1 MKKLLLMSLTVT
13 MLLSTSTI
21 SFAGEKFSDKSY
33 VEAKTVYVGV
43 ESRPLS
49 LSSDS
54 LSAPKGALPA
64 RPNDKSGAKS
74 KQADILNESLSLRAA
89 ASWNYLSGYTVY
101 NQKTSYNCGPA
112 TVQAA
117 LNYLGYNP
125 DQSEIAKGCKTTT
138 NGSYIA
144 DMVSYINRQQS
155 KYKYTGRYN
164 ESSSGMSQILYSG
177 IANAKA
183 APIIGLTFSSSDGW
197 LYSTNGHFMSV
208 YGAKS
213 DRSSF
218 ALADPWIGYSGSGLN
233 GQSWT
238 YTKSTSTIYKAYN
251 KVNIGLM
258 Y

>member
-1 MKKLLLMSLTVT
+1 MKKLLLMSLTLT
-13 MLLSTSTI
+13 MLLSTSI
-21 SFAGEKFSDKSY
+21 VSFANEGNSKKEII
-33 VEAKTVYVGV
+33 EAKTVYVGG

-49 LSSDS
+49 IKSAQ
-54 LSAPKGALPA
+54 APKGALPA
-64 RPNDKSGAKS
+64 RPQDKSGFKKEEIVHES
-74 KQADILNESLSLRAA
+74 KALQAV
-89 ASWNYLSGYTVY
+89 SWNYLSGYTVY
-101 NQKTSYNCGPA
+101 NQLTSYNCGPA

-117 LNYLGYNP
+117 LKHLGYTP
-125 DQSEIAKGCKTTT
+125 SQSDIARGCKTTT

-155 KYKYTGRYN
+155 KYRYTGRYN
-164 ESSSGMSQILYSG
+164 ESSSEMSRLLYSG
-177 IANAKA
+177 VTNSNV
-183 APIIGLTFSSSDGW
+183 APIVGMTFSTSDGW

-213 DRSSF
+213 DKSSF

-233 GQSWT
+233 GQSST

>member
-1 MKKLLLMSLTVT
+1 MKKLFLMSLTLT
-13 MLLSTSTI
+13 MLLSTSMI
-21 SFAGEKFSDKSY
+21 SFANEGNSKKDMI
-33 VEAKTVYVGV
+33 EAKMVYVGG

-49 LSSDS
+49 LKSTQ
-54 LSAPKGALPA
+54 APKGALPA
-64 RPNDKSGAKS
+64 RPQDKSGFKKEDTISES
-74 KQADILNESLSLRAA
+74 KAVKAV
-89 ASWNYLSGYTVY
+89 SWKYLSNYTVY
-101 NQKTSYNCGPA
+101 NQLTSYNCGPA

-125 DQSEIAKGCKTTT
+125 SQADIARGCKTTT
-138 NGSYIA
+138 NGSYIN
-144 DMVSYINRQQS
+144 DMVSYINKQQS
-155 KYKYTGRYN
+155 KYRYTGRFN
-164 ESSSGMSQILYSG
+164 ESSSEMSRYLYSG
-177 IANAKA
+177 LTNSNV
-183 APIIGLTFSSSDGW
+183 APIIGMTFSTSDGW

>member
-21 SFAGEKFSDKSY
+21 TFAGERFSEKSY
-33 VEAKTVYVGV
+33 VEANAVYVGV

-49 LSSDS
+49 SDS
-54 LSAPKGALPA
+54 LKAPKGALPA
-64 RPNDKSGAKS
+64 RANDKSGAKS
-74 KQADILNESLSLRAA
+74 KKADIVNESLSLQAA
-89 ASWNYLSGYTVY
+89 ASWKYLSGYTVY

-117 LNYLGYNP
+117 LNYLGYNI
-125 DQSEIAKGCKTTT
+125 DQSEIARGCKTTI

-155 KYKYTGRYN
+155 KYRYTARYN
-164 ESSSGMSQILYSG
+164 ESSSEMSRLLYNG
-177 IANAKA
+177 IASSKA
-183 APIIGLTFSSSDGW
+183 APIIGLTFSTSDGW
-197 LYSTNGHFMSV
+197 PYSTNGHFVSV

-238 YTKSTSTIYKAYN
+238 YTKSTSTLYKAYN